1 MRQTLLWV
9 ERPSVPALPIT
20 TFSTGLLTLGLRA
33 TSSMVSRRLLA
44 CLLLGL
50 LCSAA
55 FAEDQ
60 DVEGEAEDEDYEEE
74 VPDRG
79 FLVVRKKVV
88 ETDVVQG
95 KDFTIQLSLHNA
107 GSRQSPVPLP

>member
-1 MRQTLLWV
+1 MDDSIAR
-9 ERPSVPALPIT
+9 
-20 TFSTGLLTLGLRA
+20 RA
-33 TSSMVSRRLLA
+33 AVGIANNKSNMAPRRA
-44 CLLLGL
+44 MAWLLLGL
-50 LCSAA
+50 LCTAA
-55 FAEDQ
+55 LAADQ

-107 GSRQSPVPLP
+107 GNRYILQSVVAC